1 MSQDPT
7 APMDV
12 SGDSASAKPEA
23 KPEANPEAKPET
35 NPGTQSDPKPEDK
48 ERGDK
53 RKEQAA
59 SEEKAKTRER
69 FQRFLKQLTEGCG
82 RRGCTNVDCAS
93 CPGCPKRAKKE
104 AVVRVFQLVQ
114 NSDSELCP
122 EDVTTQLRRL
132 AISKDDDQAMIKRL
146 ATVFADFDQIK
157 TNFWEQVEGKT
168 DVNEMSPG
176 IDVALL
182 DELHAIVSESP
193 EASRALATALLTL
206 TTQLASSSPKD
217 VPLLTL
223 RSYAVL
229 LEIRSFLDPAFNDA
243 FKQLAK
249 AVTSLPNAAQEQI
262 WKWMSRYDLERLE
275 FMVSAVQQYITVRWY
290 TSRLLDDIM
299 HAVRLLKILHEAN
312 KIKERTDAPAL
323 PFDMFYND
331 AVNTELDIKNDYK
344 RWKNGSGFAFA
355 SAAFIF
361 DPAAKAQILQFDA
374 AIQMSHQF
382 EEAFLQSLHTRESS
396 PYLILKVNRQNIL
409 HDTLQQIQRMNSS
422 DFKKPL
428 KVKFEGE
435 EGIDEGGVQKE
446 FFQILISELFDPK
459 FGMLVYDDETKTLW
473 FNKDSLESSM
483 EFELMGILLGLAIYN
498 GIILD
503 LHFPEVVYKK
513 LMGHKP
519 TLRDLQ
525 NTKPDLARG
534 LVQLLNF
541 TGNVAE
547 TYLRHF
553 TYTYE
558 AYGEEKSVELKPG
571 GGEIELTN
579 DNREEYVQLTIDYLL
594 TKSIAKQYKAF
605 SEGFLNVCEG
615 DPLKM
620 FRYEEL
626 QLLVC
631 GSPNLDFK
639 QLEEVTRYDDG
650 FTAES
655 PVIVHFWQIVHDMS
669 LEDKKKLLSF
679 CTGSDRVPIKGL
691 GHVSFTISKNGPDS
705 DRLPISHTCF
715 NHLLLPEYGTK
726 EKLYKSLQVA
736 IQNSKGFGMI

>member
-1 MSQDPT
+1 
-7 APMDV
+7 
-12 SGDSASAKPEA
+12 
-23 KPEANPEAKPET
+23 
-35 NPGTQSDPKPEDK
+35 
-48 ERGDK
+48 
-53 RKEQAA
+53 
-59 SEEKAKTRER
+59 
-69 FQRFLKQLTEGCG
+69 
-82 RRGCTNVDCAS
+82 
-93 CPGCPKRAKKE
+93 
-104 AVVRVFQLVQ
+104 VRVLQLVKKQ
-114 NSDSELCP
+114 DSELCP
-122 EDVTTQLRRL
+122 EDVTKQLRRL
-132 AISKDDDQAMIKRL
+132 AISKDGDDQPMLKRL
-146 ATVFADFDQIK
+146 QFVFGDFEQIK
-157 TNFWEQVEGKT
+157 TNFWEQVDGKT

-176 IDVALL
+176 IDVNLL
-182 DELHAIVSESP
+182 DELHEIVSAP
-193 EASRALATALLTL
+193 AASKALATALTTL
-206 TTQLASSSPKD
+206 TTQLASTSPKD
-217 VPLLTL
+217 VPLLAL

-243 FKQLAK
+243 FKQLSK
-249 AVTSLPNAAQEQI
+249 AVTNLPTASQEQI
-262 WKWMSRYDLERLE
+262 WKWISRYNLERLE

-299 HAVRLLKILHEAN
+299 HAVRLLKMLHEAN
-312 KIKERTDAPAL
+312 KLKEQMDLPAL
-323 PFDMFYND
+323 PYATFYND
-331 AVNTELDIKNDYK
+331 AVNTELDIKNDYR
-344 RWKNGSGFAFA
+344 RWKHGSGFAFA
-355 SAAFIF
+355 SAPFIF

-374 AIQMSHQF
+374 AIQMSHTF
-382 EEAFLQSLHTRESS
+382 EDAIFQSMVTREAS
-396 PYLILKVNRQNIL
+396 PYLILKVNRQTIL

-459 FGMLVYDDETKTLW
+459 FGMLVYDEETKTLW
-473 FNKDSLESSM
+473 FNKDSLENAG
-483 EFELMGILLGLAIYN
+483 EYELMGILLGLAIYN

-513 LMGHKP
+513 LMGHKL

-525 NTKPDLARG
+525 NTKPEMARG
-534 LVQLLNF
+534 LVTLLNF
-541 TGNVAE
+541 PGDVAS
-547 TYLRHF
+547 TYMRHF

-558 AYGEEKSVELKPG
+558 VFGEEKSVELKPG
-571 GGEIELTN
+571 GSEIELN
-579 DNREEYVQLTIDYLL
+579 NENRQEYVQLTIDYLL

-605 SEGFLNVCEG
+605 SDGFLNVCEG

-631 GSPNLDFK
+631 GSPELDFK
-639 QLEEVTRYDDG
+639 QLEEVTRYEDG

-655 PVIVHFWQIVHDMS
+655 PVIKQFWEIVHSMS